1 MWDAGRQASGASSAK
16 AGRRMGWCDYCVPCR
31 SGARNSRRI
40 RGWLGIFLR
49 QARSGRGKRQTRRW
63 GRCATPWGCRS
74 CTQGRRGRRGT
85 RMEERI
91 VAAGESSVQS
101 ASPAPVTKPSAH
113 AKPAGKPDSQK
124 KDSPRKD
131 ESDSPFAVSVTDV
144 YEGPLDLLLDLIR
157 KQDIDI
163 YDIPIARITAQYLAY
178 VEKIR
183 ELDVNV
189 AADFIYMA
197 AVLIHIKSKMLLPRD
212 PSLPAEEQEDPRTEL
227 VNRLLEH
234 EKFKSA
240 AQMLLQ
246 KQQIEDAV
254 LSNPALKEF
263 IDAEGT
269 EPEIAADVID
279 LVKTF
284 QQILERVRTRPVLNV
299 EEETVTV
306 GQLIDYLRRRLSL
319 ENRPIRLKQLL
330 LRVPSRHPLV
340 CIVLALLEMVRFQA
354 TQDRQEPLFGQIAV
368 RKRVGFEAVMNE
380 QAAVRDDWR

>member
-1 MWDAGRQASGASSAK
+1 MMDNTKLDAVNEQ
-16 AGRRMGWCDYCVPCR
+16 M
-31 SGARNSRRI
+31 
-40 RGWLGIFLR
+40 
-49 QARSGRGKRQTRRW
+49 
-63 GRCATPWGCRS
+63 
-74 CTQGRRGRRGT
+74 
-85 RMEERI
+85 
-91 VAAGESSVQS
+91 AA
-101 ASPAPVTKPSAH
+101 APPSIAADAKPSKEA
-113 AKPAGKPDSQK
+113 AKKE
-124 KDSPRKD
+124 

-212 PSLPAEEQEDPRTEL
+212 PSAKAEELEDPRTEL

-263 IDAEGT
+263 MDAEGT
-269 EPEIAADVID
+269 EPEMAADVID

-284 QQILERVRTRPVLNV
+284 QQILERVRTRPVINV
-299 EEETVTV
+299 NEETVTV
-306 GQLIDYLRRRLSL
+306 GQMIDYLRRRLSL
-319 ENRPIRLKQLL
+319 ESRPIRLKQLL
-330 LRVPSRHPLV
+330 LRVPSRQALV
-340 CIVLALLEMVRFQA
+340 CMFLALLEMVRLQA
-354 TQDRQEPLFGQIAV
+354 IQVRQDQLFGEIAV
-368 RKRVGFEAVMNE
+368 RKHTGFDAVMAE